1 MVGTAAS
8 NYRRDEAV
16 RAVLGRPRLPGPGEL
31 GGDRCPEGQRSDRH
45 RNGHRPS
52 NAQGARRCV
61 SSADR
66 CWCTNRHSAAV
77 SRVGYG
83 MRPAVRMGDRADRVH
98 EHRVQTPRTRRDLAP
113 ARSEG
118 ITPSAEGLTLADG
131 IRAVIVAQALRMSP
145 RPVPGGAAPVA
156 PDAPAPHVL
165 RARVSTGSRHATR
178 RGSSPRRGAR
188 RPVAG
193 GTPRTAT
200 TMTTT
205 TTVSNPR
212 EPLATTAGGSC
223 YEPIYV
229 GRQAD
234 WLPKRHPA
242 GVQSVRCQTRS

>member
-61 SSADR
+61 TSADR

-165 RARVSTGSRHATR
+165 RARVVDRQSPRHAPGVVPEAWR
-178 RGSSPRRGAR
+178 EE
-188 RPVAG
+188 AG
-193 GTPRTAT
+193 GWWYAED
-200 TMTTT
+200 
-205 TTVSNPR
+205 SNHHDDHDDR
-212 EPLATTAGGSC
+212 
-223 YEPIYV
+223 
-229 GRQAD
+229 
-234 WLPKRHPA
+234 
-242 GVQSVRCQTRS
+242 

>member
-61 SSADR
+61 TSADR
-66 CWCTNRHSAAV
+66 CWCTNRHRAAV

-98 EHRVQTPRTRRDLAP
+98 EHRVPTPRTRRDLAP

-145 RPVPGGAAPVA
+145 RPVRAAPRRSLRMLR
-156 PDAPAPHVL
+156 PPTSFGPAW
-165 RARVSTGSRHATR
+165 STGSRHATR

-212 EPLATTAGGSC
+212 EPLATAAGGSC